1 MKSAAAGKEKAEDGL
16 LDVVESGTHN
26 KIPHS
31 PSSRPL
37 KSRYLWVSLIIMVF
51 GMAIVG
57 LSFGL
62 LLNKEDTKKTNEE
75 SELIARKTQMQLPR
89 TARQK
94 QLCHHI

>member
-1 MKSAAAGKEKAEDGL
+1 MKSVPASKEKTEDEL

-26 KIPHS
+26 KIPLG
-31 PSSRPL
+31 PSERRL
-37 KSRYLWVSLIIMVF
+37 KSRYLWISFIIMMF

-89 TARQK
+89 RTRQT
-94 QLCHHI
+94 QLYPHI